1 MKKTIIAILLINL
14 IYGSNLNAEN
24 ILKIDIKIT
33 AGSIQVV
40 EGEKIEIG
48 EVRFE
53 ESNHQKIN
61 EQDLNFSPALNTQ
74 FENFVQNYITKE
86 NYTKEVKKYLKDP
99 ETGIESLVDT
109 KIVAYSVEVPKTR
122 DVTVNVVSTS
132 TPVSGCAEWLP
143 LENTVSYGEEFT
155 QNRICS
161 DKTDVTYDYFSN
173 EIKIG
178 TEVKSEFNN
187 PQQKTRTGYGSYL
200 NLVPVLSYTGA
211 QSSIRRTEG
220 AGCSSSRT
228 GNVLRWKG
236 DPGDSCKAVLTDRAT
251 GATISYFLDPQ
262 KTTVVELHGYAST
275 SYYSYL
281 TTSYLGGLYVTQ
293 DGSDFF
299 GLSCSS
305 WWTTNCSLA
314 ATQPRISA
322 SGYGSPRVYKFIYS
336 KGTLSYYID
345 GVLLKRIPFTTTGG
359 TGLFNIGS
367 NNASTYVSKVAV
379 YEHQE

>member
-1 MKKTIIAILLINL
+1 MKKTIIAITLINL

-24 ILKIDIKIT
+24 ILKIDSKIT

-122 DVTVNVVSTS
+122 NVTVNLVSTS
-132 TPVSGCAEWLP
+132 TPVSNCEEWLP
-143 LENTVSYGEEFT
+143 KENTVTYGEAFT

-161 DKTDVTYDYFSN
+161 DKTDLTYDYFTN
-173 EIKIG
+173 AIKIG
-178 TEVKSEFNN
+178 TEVKSEYNN
-187 PQQKTRTGYGSYL
+187 EQQETRSSYGTYL
-200 NLVPVLSYTGA
+200 NLKNVLSYTGA
-211 QSSIRRTEG
+211 QSNIRQTEG
-220 AGCSSSRT
+220 SGCSRT
-228 GNVLRWKG
+228 WVGDTLRWYR
-236 DPGDSCKAVLTDRAT
+236 DAGDSCKAVLTDRAT
-251 GATISYFLDPQ
+251 GADIKYALDPQ
-262 KTTVVELHGYAST
+262 KTTVVEFHGYAST
-275 SYYSYL
+275 SYYSYFI
-281 TTSYLGGLYVTQ
+281 TSHFGGLYVTR

-299 GLSCSS
+299 GTSCSN
-305 WWTTNCSLA
+305 WWSTTCSLA
-314 ATQPRISA
+314 ASQPRVSA
-322 SGYGSPRVYKFIYS
+322 SGYGSLKKYKFIYS
-336 KGTLSYYID
+336 KGTLSYYIND
-345 GVLLKRIPFTTTGG
+345 VLLKRIPFTTTGG
-359 TGLFNIGS
+359 NGVFSIGS
-367 NNASTYVSKVAV
+367 NFGYTYVSKVAV

>member
-1 MKKTIIAILLINL
+1 MKKTIIAITLINL
-14 IYGSNLNAEN
+14 IYGINLNAEN
-24 ILKIDIKIT
+24 IMKIDSKIT
-33 AGSIQVV
+33 SGSIKVV

-122 DVTVNVVSTS
+122 NVTVNLVSTS
-132 TPVSGCAEWLP
+132 TPVSNCEEWLP
-143 LENTVSYGEEFT
+143 KENTVAYGEAFT

-161 DKTDVTYDYFSN
+161 DKTDLTYDYFSN

-178 TEVKSEFNN
+178 TEIKSEFNN
-187 PQQKTRTGYGSYL
+187 EQQETRTGSGSYL
-200 NLVPVLSYTGA
+200 NLVTVLSYTGA

-220 AGCSSSRT
+220 GGCST
-228 GNVLRWKG
+228 AWIGDTLRWYRAS
-236 DPGDSCKAVLTDRAT
+236 GDSCKAVLTDRTT
-251 GATISYFLDPQ
+251 GTDITYTLNPQ
-262 KTTVVELHGYAST
+262 KTTVIELQGYAST
-275 SYYSYL
+275 SYYSYFV
-281 TTSYLGGLYVTQ
+281 TSYFGGLYATR

-299 GLSCSS
+299 GSACSN

-314 ATQPRISA
+314 AAQPRIGA
-322 SGYGSPRVYKFIYS
+322 SGYGSLKTYKFIYS

-345 GVLLKRIPFTTTGG
+345 DVLLKRIPFTTTGG
-359 TGLFNIGS
+359 AGVFAIGANS
-367 NNASTYVSKVAV
+367 GYTYVSKVAV